1 MDDEGHIA
9 ELVLHFAP
17 APEMLPVYLAFERR
31 VLEECGKVRIRV
43 QKTQV
48 TFSNRYNFACAS
60 LPVRRKKGWPDP
72 CLMVTFGLGHRLD
85 APRVAVATEPY
96 PGRWTH
102 HVLVTDP
109 VDIDDELIAWVREAY
124 EFSMNK

>member
-9 ELVLHFAP
+9 ELVRYFAP
-17 APEMLPVYLAFERR
+17 APEMLPVYLVFERR
-31 VLEECGKVRIRV
+31 VLEECGEARIRV

-48 TFSNRYNFACAS
+48 TLSNRYNFACAS

-72 CLMVTFGLGHRLD
+72 CLMITFGLGRRLD
-85 APRVAVATEPY
+85 EPRVAVATEPY

-102 HVLVTDP
+102 HVLTTEPEDV
-109 VDIDDELIAWVREAY
+109 DDELMAWVREAY
-124 EFSMNK
+124 EFSMRK

>member
-17 APEMLPVYLAFERR
+17 APEMLPVYLAVGAVR
-31 VLEECGKVRIRV
+31 EECEKVRIRV

-48 TFSNRYNFACAS
+48 TLSNRYNFACAS

-72 CLMVTFGLGHRLD
+72 CLMVTFGLGRRLD
-85 APRVAVATEPY
+85 APRVAVAIEPY

-109 VDIDDELIAWVREAY
+109 VDIDDELMAWVREAY